1 MMHWSIKHGY
11 VQIIEKMLEP
21 SINEQISTSVM
32 KKAINEGE
40 TKVIKTLAI
49 NAIKQQGTPE
59 LAQENLHAL
68 TKLLPKKRGIPQILH
83 ASLYKTFTLS
93 LTNINISMLF

>member
-21 SINEQISTSVM
+21 SINEQISASVM

-40 TKVIKTLAI
+40 AKVIKTLAT
-49 NAIKQQGTPE
+49 NAIKQPGSAE
-59 LAQENLHAL
+59 FAQENLKAL
-68 TKLLPKKRGIPQILH
+68 TKLLPKRRGTYITYH
-83 ASLYKTFTLS
+83 
-93 LTNINISMLF
+93 